1 MLPRDKDRRTGT
13 GGAMNIRKES
23 FLEVTVA
30 LAFAVGLIAARA
42 TPAAALPL
50 PMLPAIKST
59 VGADDQIAVR
69 WRGRAHGAF
78 EQALI
83 ARAIANGVVP
93 DPGPVYG
100 RYLGHHGYPGHYP
113 CCYEPQSFERL
124 ANPYYYLSRA
134 GAPNPTWWD
143 YPVHWEGW

>member
-13 GGAMNIRKES
+13 GGAMNIRKAS
-23 FLEVTVA
+23 FLKV
-30 LAFAVGLIAARA
+30 AFAVAVVAGLIAARA
-42 TPAAALPL
+42 ASAMSLPI
-50 PMLPAIKST
+50 PSAIKSAIGT
-59 VGADDQIAVR
+59 DDPIAVR
-69 WRGRAHGAF
+69 WRGRAHGAV

-83 ARAIANGVVP
+83 ARAIADGVVS

-100 RYLGHHGYPGHYP
+100 RSLGHHGYPGHYP

-124 ANPYYYLSRA
+124 TNPYYYLSRA